1 MDFDA
6 KIKSDLFMPIEG
18 SIDSDLSTSPKRAVV
33 VVEAG
38 CPFAERC
45 KARHRQYPSP
55 FCEHSDR
62 YYESLAGPNTS
73 QCDFEQILCA
83 LETLEIWDDWR
94 KVNEPSSGY
103 YDAKSGIWFSSD
115 RVPVTSMSDVRRKLD
130 ARIVELGIDQQL
142 LEDWLLGGTQ
152 TFLEEQQWRRQ
163 NFSTRMNIFRKQ
175 VAA

>member
-1 MDFDA
+1 MEFDA
-6 KIKSDLFMPIEG
+6 KIKADLFTTIQGPT
-18 SIDSDLSTSPKRAVV
+18 DSGLLTSPKCM
-33 VVEAG
+33 VVEDG
-38 CPFAERC
+38 CTFAQRC
-45 KARHRQYPSP
+45 RARHRQYPSP
-55 FCEHSDR
+55 FADHDDR

-83 LETLEIWDDWR
+83 LETLDLWDDWR

-103 YDAKSGIWFSSD
+103 YDSKRGMWFSQPGKI
-115 RVPVTSMSDVRRKLD
+115 PVTSVFDVRRKLD
-130 ARIVELGIDQQL
+130 ARIVELGIDQRL

-163 NFSTRMNIFRKQ
+163 GFSTRMNIFRKQ